1 MRVELNGVGLQ
12 KQFEELFLRDSAQ
25 FYRQA
30 SQKFLEENCASV
42 YVRKVNEC
50 LAEESQRADRYLD
63 KTTESK
69 IVDVLNA
76 ELVTKHM
83 VTVVEMENS
92 GLVHMLLN
100 DKIEDLHEL
109 YELLKR
115 VPNGVKTVME
125 TLSRFLRKKGQ
136 LLVDECN
143 AEVPAPSGAVGAVEG
158 QTKADGA
165 EGVVGGG
172 GGAGGESPAANPL
185 GFIQVG
191 FGLG

>member
-1 MRVELNGVGLQ
+1 LQ

-63 KTTESK
+63 KTTEAK

-83 VTVVEMENS
+83 TTVVEMENS

-115 VPNGVKTVME
+115 VPNGVRTVME

-143 AEVPAPSGAVGAVEG
+143 AEVPAGATAEG
-158 QTKADGA
+158 QTKQEGGA
-165 EGVVGGG
+165 EGG
-172 GGAGGESPAANPL
+172 GGAGVESAAANPL

-191 FGLG
+191 